1 MEDMTSRKRDTAAVG
16 REGTDGGEIA
26 AERHESA
33 EQNEAAEP
41 TLTGREVA
49 EYLCA
54 HPDFFA
60 RYPRVLLEMELQ
72 HQPGG
77 AAVSL
82 VQRQVE
88 VLRKQNEE
96 LHAQLKDLV
105 AVARDNQELV
115 EKIHQLAVSLVGE
128 VDVKRRVRL
137 LRTRLKTDFGIE
149 NAVLILFAEP
159 YPITS
164 RDPFL
169 KVVERRDARLKS
181 FASFL
186 KSSEPLC
193 VRLRPAQRRFAF
205 GGGQAELNSAA
216 LIPLG
221 RHAEAGFIVI
231 ASRDP
236 DHFHPGKR
244 ADYLGRLGEVVTMAL
259 SANRAASDAKSGP
272 KASGT

>member
-1 MEDMTSRKRDTAAVG
+1 MTHRGQERPTQQDKSADHDRAA
-16 REGTDGGEIA
+16 ETTLTDG
-26 AERHESA
+26 H
-33 EQNEAAEP
+33 
-41 TLTGREVA
+41 VA
-49 EYLCA
+49 EYLRS
-54 HPDFFA
+54 HPDFFERHPDA
-60 RYPRVLLEMELQ
+60 LRDLELH
-72 HQPGG
+72 HQPGR

-82 VQRQVE
+82 VQRQVAM
-88 VLRKQNEE
+88 LRGLNEE
-96 LHAQLKDLV
+96 LRAQLKELV
-105 AVARDNQELV
+105 SVARDNQELV
-115 EKIHQLAVSLVGE
+115 EKIHRLAISLVGE

-137 LRTRLKTDFGIE
+137 LRTRLKKDFGIE

-169 KVVERRDARLKS
+169 KVVERGDARLKS

-205 GGGQAELNSAA
+205 GGGQAELKSAA

-259 SANRAASDAKSGP
+259 SANRVDSDAKSGP

>member
-1 MEDMTSRKRDTAAVG
+1 MTSRERDMAAAG
-16 REGTDGGEIA
+16 REGTDGAELT
-26 AERHESA
+26 AER
-33 EQNEAAEP
+33 NEAAEQDGSAEP
-41 TLTGREVA
+41 ALTGREVA

-96 LHAQLKDLV
+96 LHAQLKELV

-137 LRTRLKTDFGIE
+137 LRTRLKKDFGIE

-164 RDPFL
+164 RDRFL

-186 KSSEPLC
+186 KSGEPLC

-205 GGGQAELNSAA
+205 GGAKAELNSAA

-259 SANRAASDAKSGP
+259 SANRVASDAKTGP

>member
-1 MEDMTSRKRDTAAVG
+1 MTCRERDTAAVG

-26 AERHESA
+26 AERNEPTERNEST
-33 EQNEAAEP
+33 EP
-41 TLTGREVA
+41 TLTGSEVA

-60 RYPRVLLEMELQ
+60 RHPQVLLDLELQ

-88 VLRKQNEE
+88 VLRRQNEE
-96 LHAQLKDLV
+96 LHAQLKELV

-137 LRTRLKTDFGIE
+137 LRARLREDFGIE

-159 YPITS
+159 YAITS

-169 KVVERRDARLKS
+169 KVVERRDARLKP

-186 KSSEPLC
+186 KSVEPLC

-205 GGGQAELNSAA
+205 GDPEAELNSAA

-221 RHAEAGFIVI
+221 RHAESGFIVI

-259 SANRAASDAKSGP
+259 SANRVASDAKGGP